1 MAIDLKPTVAMA
13 AEAKLGLE
21 WRAEYNRG
29 GTAVGVARARDISN
43 RANLSPDTI
52 GRMVS
57 YFARHEVDKQA
68 DGFSPG
74 EDGYPSA
81 GRIAW
86 ALWGG
91 DPGASWARSK
101 YRQLNKKSDSMD
113 TIIQIENKGGKVK
126 LNEQVTQDSIKRMID
141 EIGRLFGAKAVAE
154 GADFGEIMNFA
165 DNAVDVLE
173 IEINSPGGS
182 VFDGYTIFREIKSLR
197 DRGVTVN
204 ATITGMAASMASV
217 ICMACDKVS
226 MVKHGRM
233 MIHDASS
240 GTHGNA
246 EQLRKTADL
255 LDGISD
261 NIADIYADKTGMDKE
276 EIREMMKQETWMNAK
291 ESIANG
297 FIDEVIGA
305 QVDFRQEKAESS
317 PMSFLNRL
325 TNPSSEESIERI
337 AALEADIAAQATEF
351 QAKLDAAEL
360 ALQEAAEITAENI
373 ELRIKADLVPA
384 LEAKIAEME
393 ELTVVNSEKISAAAA
408 QKLASMGHG
417 DPLNLGAV
425 SVTNQETPSILEVFN
440 ELKGEEATRFY
451 EANRK
456 AILAE
461 QSQK

>member
-1 MAIDLKPTVAMA
+1 MIT
-13 AEAKLGLE
+13 
-21 WRAEYNRG
+21 
-29 GTAVGVARARDISN
+29 
-43 RANLSPDTI
+43 
-52 GRMVS
+52 
-57 YFARHEVDKQA
+57 
-68 DGFSPG
+68 
-74 EDGYPSA
+74 
-81 GRIAW
+81 
-86 ALWGG
+86 
-91 DPGASWARSK
+91 
-101 YRQLNKKSDSMD
+101 
-113 TIIQIENKGGKVK
+113 IENKSGKVK

-154 GADFGEIMNFA
+154 GADFGEIMNTA
-165 DNAVDVLE
+165 ENAVDVLE
-173 IEINSPGGS
+173 LEINSPGGS
-182 VFDGYTIFREIKSLR
+182 VFDGYTIYQEIKSLR
-197 DRGVTVN
+197 DRGVVVN

-246 EQLRKTADL
+246 ESLRKTAEL

-261 NIADIYADKTGMDKE
+261 NIAEIYAGKTGMDKE
-276 EIREMMKQETWMNAK
+276 EIRAMMKRETWMNAK

-297 FIDEVIGA
+297 FVDEIIGE

-317 PMSFLNRL
+317 HMSFLNRL

-337 AALEADIAAQATEF
+337 AALEADLSAQATEF
-351 QAKLDAAEL
+351 QSKLDAAEL
-360 ALQEAAEITAENI
+360 ALQEAAEITAQNI
-373 ELRIKADLVPA
+373 ELRIKAELVPA

-393 ELTVVNSEKISAAAA
+393 EIAIITAEKIDTAAA

-417 DPLNLGAV
+417 EPLNLGTV
-425 SVTNQETPSILEVFN
+425 SVTNQETLSILEVFN

-461 QSQK
+461 QSQINS

>member
-1 MAIDLKPTVAMA
+1 MAIDLKPTAAMA
-13 AEAKLGLE
+13 AEANLGLS

-43 RANLSPDTI
+43 RANLSPETI

-101 YRQLNKKSDSMD
+101 YKQLNPESESMI
-113 TIIQIENKGGKVK
+113 TIENKGGKVK

-154 GADFGEIMNFA
+154 GADFGEIMNSA
-165 DNAVDVLE
+165 ENAVDVLE
-173 IEINSPGGS
+173 LEINSPGGS
-182 VFDGYTIFREIKSLR
+182 VFDGYTIYQEIKSLQ
-197 DRGVTVN
+197 DRGVVVN

-246 EQLRKTADL
+246 ESLRKTAEL

-261 NIADIYADKTGMDKE
+261 NIAEIYAGKTGMDKE
-276 EIREMMKQETWMNAK
+276 EIRAMMKRETWMNAK

-297 FIDEVIGA
+297 FIDEIIGE

-317 PMSFLNRL
+317 HMSFLNRL

-337 AALEADIAAQATEF
+337 AALEADLSAQAAEF

-373 ELRIKADLVPA
+373 ELRIKAELVPA

-393 ELTVVNSEKISAAAA
+393 EIAIITAEKIDTAAA

-417 DPLNLGAV
+417 EPLDLGTV
-425 SVTNQETPSILEVFN
+425 SVTNQETLSILEVFN

-461 QSQK
+461 QSQINS

>member
-29 GTAVGVARARDISN
+29 GTAVGVARARDIRN

-113 TIIQIENKGGKVK
+113 TIIQIENKSGKVK

-337 AALEADIAAQATEF
+337 AALEADISAQAAEF

-373 ELRIKADLVPA
+373 ELRIKAELVPA

>member
-1 MAIDLKPTVAMA
+1 
-13 AEAKLGLE
+13 
-21 WRAEYNRG
+21 
-29 GTAVGVARARDISN
+29 
-43 RANLSPDTI
+43 
-52 GRMVS
+52 MVS

-101 YRQLNKKSDSMD
+101 YKQLNPESESMI
-113 TIIQIENKGGKVK
+113 TIENKGGKVK

-154 GADFGEIMNFA
+154 GADFGEIMNSA
-165 DNAVDVLE
+165 ENAVDVLE
-173 IEINSPGGS
+173 LEINSPGGS
-182 VFDGYTIFREIKSLR
+182 VFDGYTIYQEIKSLR
-197 DRGVTVN
+197 DRGVVVN

-255 LDGISD
+255 LDGISE
-261 NIADIYADKTGMDKE
+261 NIAEIYAEKTGMDKE
-276 EIREMMKQETWMNAK
+276 EIRAMMKRETWMNAK

-297 FIDEVIGA
+297 FVDEIIGE
-305 QVDFRQEKAESS
+305 QVDIRQEKAESS
-317 PMSFLNRL
+317 HMSFLNRL

-337 AALEADIAAQATEF
+337 AALEADLSAQAAEF

-393 ELTVVNSEKISAAAA
+393 EIAIITAEKIDTAAA

-417 DPLNLGAV
+417 EPLDLGTV
-425 SVTNQETPSILEVFN
+425 SVTNQETLSILEVFK

-461 QSQK
+461 QSQINS